1 MSITGSSSGDAWKTP
16 SVTHAWRWA
25 WRLSLE
31 PKRWRKETAPGGGE
45 PGGVSRRTVT
55 NWGQKAR
62 SLFQVT

>member
-1 MSITGSSSGDAWKTP
+1 
-16 SVTHAWRWA
+16 
-25 WRLSLE
+25 LSLE